1 MQGVQKVYYGRCFSV
16 LTLQRNHEKHI
27 DMQRKNFAFRFEWF
41 DVISYLAW
49 ECRLEVYEAT
59 IRYAE
64 TGETGELS
72 PSAAEAFDKVILPDF
87 RRRQKAAEYRARRK
101 ARLAAEAAA
110 KAAEQVS
117 VLADR
122 PDAVRIPDGYAFTP
136 LYDRPELMGPPSSAS
151 PR

>member
-1 MQGVQKVYYGRCFSV
+1 MP
-16 LTLQRNHEKHI
+16 
-27 DMQRKNFAFRFEWF
+27 RKNFAFRFEWMQALA
-41 DVISYLAW
+41 YLAW
-49 ECRLEVYEAT
+49 DFRLEVYEAT

-72 PSAAEAFDKVILPDF
+72 PTAAEAFEKYILPDF

-110 KAAEQVS
+110 KASEQIG

-122 PDAVRIPDGYAFTP
+122 PEIASIPDGHAYTP
-136 LYDRPELMGPPSSAS
+136 IYDAPELLGPPSAAS
-151 PR
+151 PWRR

>member
-1 MQGVQKVYYGRCFSV
+1 M
-16 LTLQRNHEKHI
+16 T
-27 DMQRKNFAFRFEWF
+27 RKNFAFRFEW
-41 DVISYLAW
+41 SQALAYLSW
-49 ECRLEVYEAT
+49 DCRLEVYEAT

-72 PSAAEAFDKVILPDF
+72 PSAAEAFEKFILPDF

-110 KAAEQVS
+110 KASEQVR

-122 PDAVRIPDGYAFTP
+122 PEMVCIPDGHVYTP
-136 LYDRPELMGPPSSAS
+136 VYDAPELLGPPSAAS
-151 PR
+151 LWRR